1 MAAES
6 LGFSVRSPDAGYR
19 LWRRWVAVYGG
30 YVAVVN
36 KSLVI
41 RHRYFHNLKTHPTL
55 YYRVLII
62 IPLLLPALPTL
73 TTTLG

>member
-1 MAAES
+1 M
-6 LGFSVRSPDAGYR
+6 
-19 LWRRWVAVYGG
+19 AVYGG